1 MRRTDRGFTL
11 VELAIVLVV
20 IGIIAAVA
28 IPRYIGLIQDTKA
41 MQTVANIYAVRAAAY
56 LYYGDN
62 ARWPAEIPMGA
73 VPPELVNQLPPS
85 FTFVQMP
92 FQLDWENYSG
102 RRFLPG
108 DPRNGIVAA
117 IAVEC
122 RDATMLDAV
131 VGLLGRTKVRQ
142 INARRYT
149 LELAGP
155 NGI

>member
-1 MRRTDRGFTL
+1 MRRIDRGFTL

-28 IPRYIGLIQDTKA
+28 IPHYRGILRDTRA
-41 MQTVANIYAVRAAAY
+41 MQLVANIYAIRAGAY

-62 ARWPAEIPMGA
+62 ARWPAELPMGA
-73 VPPELVNQLPPS
+73 VPPELVDKLPPGFS
-85 FTFVQMP
+85 FVQMP
-92 FQLDWENYSG
+92 YQLDWENYSN
-102 RRFLPG
+102 RTFPVG
-108 DPRNGIVAA
+108 DPRNGIVAG
-117 IAVEC
+117 ISVDC
-122 RDATMLDAV
+122 RDASMLDAV
-131 VGLLGRTKVRQ
+131 VGLLGKTKVRR

>member
-1 MRRTDRGFTL
+1 MRRIDRGFTL
-11 VELAIVLVV
+11 IELAIVLVV

-28 IPRYIGLIQDTKA
+28 IPHYRGILRDTKA

-62 ARWPAEIPMGA
+62 AHWPAEIPMGA
-73 VPPELVNQLPPS
+73 VPPELVSQLPPGFS
-85 FTFVQMP
+85 FVQMP

-102 RRFLPG
+102 RTFRAG
-108 DPRNGIVAA
+108 DPRNGVVAC
-117 IAVEC
+117 IAVDS

-131 VGLLGRTKVRQ
+131 VGLLGATKVIR
-142 INARRYT
+142 INARRY
-149 LELAGP
+149 LLQLAGP